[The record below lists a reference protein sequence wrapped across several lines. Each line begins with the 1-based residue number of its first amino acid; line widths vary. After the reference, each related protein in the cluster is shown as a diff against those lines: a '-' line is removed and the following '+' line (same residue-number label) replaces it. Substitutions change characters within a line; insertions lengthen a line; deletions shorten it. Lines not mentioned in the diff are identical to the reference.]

1 MTATTTSADGSAVAP
16 RRVLVTGGSRGLG
29 RALVEQYAREGAK
42 VAFTYTRDEKTAD
55 EARVAAGPEG
65 RAFRVSV
72 LDTKATT
79 AMVNELEAAWGGLDV
94 LVNNAGLTHNLP
106 LALLEEEDFDEVM
119 DVNVKGAFLT
129 TKAVLRGMIR
139 RRSGVVLFMGSLA
152 GVRMLEAPIHYCA
165 SKAALMGM
173 SDALS
178 KEVSR
183 YGVRVLCLA
192 PGLLEDGLGKNLP
205 DSRLRDYLHHCS
217 LGRVGTFAEVASWAS
232 FLTSPANGYMNG
244 TTVVLD
250 GGV

>member
-1 MTATTTSADGSAVAP
+1 MSSVAGK
-16 RRVLVTGGSRGLG
+16 RVLVTGGSRGLG
-29 RALVEQYAREGAK
+29 LALVTEFATGGAK
-42 VAFTYTRDEKTAD
+42 VAFSYTRDEATA
-55 EARVAAGPEG
+55 EVARAAAGEQG
-65 RAFRVSV
+65 RAYRVSV
-72 LDTKATT
+72 LDVKATT
-79 AMVNELEAAWGGLDV
+79 AMVNDLEASWGGLDV

-129 TKAVLRGMIR
+129 SKAVLRGMIR
-139 RRSGVVLFMGSLA
+139 RRSGVVIFMGSLA

-165 SKAALMGM
+165 SKAALVGM
-173 SDALS
+173 SDAFS

-192 PGLLEDGLGKNLP
+192 PGLLEDGLGRNLP
-205 DSRLRDYLHHCS
+205 ESRLRDYLKHCS
-217 LGRVGTFAEVASWAS
+217 LGRVGTFREVAAWAT
-232 FLTSPANGYMNG
+232 FLASDDSSYLNG